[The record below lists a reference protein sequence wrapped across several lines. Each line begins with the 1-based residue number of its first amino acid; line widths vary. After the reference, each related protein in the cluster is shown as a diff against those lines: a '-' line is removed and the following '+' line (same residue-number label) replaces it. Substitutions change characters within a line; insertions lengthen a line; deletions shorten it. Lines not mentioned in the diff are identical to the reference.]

1 MILTALS
8 FLARLGALAAS
19 IIVLGLGAKFITN
32 RAWNVDFLIYIEVI
46 SSLSVLGALIPP
58 YPNFVYD
65 LFWALAWT
73 VAAVFALIVQFF
85 ESDCYGFRSS
95 GDVNCATYKA
105 GTAFAFLGALAWFA
119 SAFFGGLRILA
130 VIFDVGAFTNR
141 PLYVGAGDREQE
153 EEEETERGIKGK
165 GLADKADEESPSG
178 EKKKKKKIKGFGN
191 SHVASYF
198 VCYGILGVVLLAVGI
213 PVLLIYAAPAFGGF
227 LLDRTPIPD
236 NINVT
241 LSNPTNDSIGF
252 SVISN
257 VRVPDAVK
265 VSLDPM
271 RVEFF
276 LEDTQPNIIPIVTV
290 DLPKL
295 SFHANQRIELIN
307 QTLTLGNLDEF
318 ARLIERVAYQ
328 PTWRVAG
335 RARTKVHV
343 PPINTWIDINKAVE
357 LPGFNNFPEIDI
369 KQFGVQ
375 PPDEDG
381 YNVVGEV
388 VVQNPSPASVT
399 LGEVTIGVM
408 VGDIKLGRAF
418 VAVNDIVPGNNT
430 FFVKGMVDVGNIE
443 EDITPILKTEVPYLK
458 KGLIMASA
466 AGETVVY
473 RGKHLPY
480 WEKAFQSIKVS
491 ATRPVK
497 PLLMSVVDNSLES
510 VMGLDD
516 DSGFLGDVVSGLV
529 DSVLETLN
537 DLPDGNI
544 DNYTESLSTV
554 AKLVLRI
561 LGLLG
566 FI

>member
-1 MILTALS
+1 MAY
-8 FLARLGALAAS
+8 R
-19 IIVLGLGAKFITN
+19 
-32 RAWNVDFLIYIEVI
+32 
-46 SSLSVLGALIPP
+46 
-58 YPNFVYD
+58 
-65 LFWALAWT
+65 
-73 VAAVFALIVQFF
+73 
-85 ESDCYGFRSS
+85 
-95 GDVNCATYKA
+95 
-105 GTAFAFLGALAWFA
+105 
-119 SAFFGGLRILA
+119 
-130 VIFDVGAFTNR
+130 
-141 PLYVGAGDREQE
+141 
-153 EEEETERGIKGK
+153 
-165 GLADKADEESPSG
+165 
-178 EKKKKKKIKGFGN
+178 
-191 SHVASYF
+191 
-198 VCYGILGVVLLAVGI
+198 
-213 PVLLIYAAPAFGGF
+213 LIYAAPAFGEF
-227 LLDRTPIPD
+227 LLDRTPIPE

-252 SVISN
+252 TVMTN

-318 ARLIERVAYQ
+318 ARLIEHVAYQ

-335 RARTKVHV
+335 RARTKVR
-343 PPINTWIDINKAVE
+343 
-357 LPGFNNFPEIDI
+357 FNNFPEIDV
-369 KQFGVQ
+369 KQLGVQ

-399 LGEVTIGVM
+399 LGDVAIGVM

-443 EDITPILKTEVPYLK
+443 GNITSILKTEVPYLK

-473 RGKHLPY
+473 QGNHLPY
-480 WEKAFQSIKVS
+480 WVKAFQSIKVS

-497 PLLMSVVDNSLES
+497 PLLMSLVDNSLES
-510 VMGLDD
+510 VIGVDD
-516 DSGFLGDVVSGLV
+516 DNGFLGNVVSGLV

-544 DNYTESLSTV
+544 DNYTESLGTV